1 VKSLVGDTMD
11 LIVHNISMV
20 TSGLVITFTANWILS
35 FIVLAVLPMIL
46 MQGIVQ
52 LKFLKGF
59 SADANVSIT

>member
-11 LIVHNISMV
+11 LIVHNITTV
-20 TSGLVITFTANWILS
+20 TSGLVIAFTANWILS

-59 SADANVSIT
+59 SVDANVSIT

>member
-1 VKSLVGDTMD
+1 MKSLVGDTMD
-11 LIVHNISMV
+11 LIVHNITTV
-20 TSGLVITFTANWILS
+20 TSGLVIAFTANWILS

-59 SADANVSIT
+59 SVDANVSIT